1 MNICIL
7 NGNPQGGA
15 NGFDAYLR
23 NLAAELDSRGHRSEE
38 ITLRDLEIRSCQGCF
53 GCWLKTPGEC
63 VLADDGA
70 QVCRAALRSDL
81 LILASPL
88 VMGFVSARLKICLDR
103 LIPIIHPYITLVRG
117 ECHHRARYERY
128 PQIALL
134 TAPEENGAPE
144 DLEITAAILARTA
157 LNMKSR
163 LALVKTTEDD
173 EKEVAD
179 ELVRV

>member
-7 NGNPQGGA
+7 NGNPQAGA
-15 NGFDAYLR
+15 NGFDAYLQH
-23 NLAAELDSRGHRSEE
+23 LSGALGARGHSAEE
-38 ITLRDLEIRSCQGCF
+38 LVLRDLEIRSCQGCF

-70 QVCRAALRSDL
+70 RVCRAVLRSNL
-81 LILASPL
+81 LVLASPL
-88 VMGFVSARLKICLDR
+88 IMGFVSARLKLCLDR

-117 ECHHRARYERY
+117 ECHHRARYDRY

-134 TAPEENGAPE
+134 TAPEEGGAPE
-144 DLEITAAILARTA
+144 DLEITAAIVASTA

-173 EKEVAD
+173 AEEAAD